1 MTELLPGLLAVL
13 GGAALGLFYY
23 AGLWFT
29 LRRLPQQAHP
39 ALWVSGS
46 FTLRLAVSMAGF
58 YVILGPDRSLPRL
71 GVALLAFIVAR
82 VLLTRRLRPV
92 TEGPRRTV

>member
-1 MTELLPGLLAVL
+1 MIDLMSGLLAVL

-29 LRRLPQQAHP
+29 LRRLPEQAHP
-39 ALWVSGS
+39 ALWVFGS
-46 FTLRLAVSMAGF
+46 FTLRLAVSMTGF
-58 YVILGPDRSLPRL
+58 YFILGPDHNLPRL
-71 GVALLAFIVAR
+71 GVALLAFIATR

-92 TEGPRRTV
+92 VEPRS